1 MLLILNIFL
10 FFFCGLKA
18 IFSNHNGSQDYQN
31 KTDRD
36 IGVFR
41 MYNGLIK
48 IITENRGYNCNQNIV
63 YISILV
69 FCRCFHSSI
78 FYCYLLRKY
87 NNLKN
92 VTEKF
97 QKNIFLKKQS
107 QSPESRTRN
116 SYEITPLPISSSSIY
131 HEANCPS
138 AIAD

>member
-10 FFFCGLKA
+10 FFFCGLIA

-87 NNLKN
+87 DNLKN

-97 QKNIFLKKQS
+97 QKNIFLKKTIS
-107 QSPESRTRN
+107 ITRIPYPKLLRN
-116 SYEITPLPISSSSIY
+116 HTT
-131 HEANCPS
+131 
-138 AIAD
+138 ADQLLINIP